1 MKKLNRKGFTLVELI
16 AVVVILSLIVG
27 IGATAITEVIKN
39 NKEKDYI
46 LLIKE
51 IKSATESYYHECR
64 YSDVPPTC
72 DNNGIIKL
80 GDLVTN
86 GFLKGNS
93 KLEDGSSTLVNPN
106 NEDNIYNCEIKWI
119 YGNGKFNIE
128 DLSGGV
134 CPKTEDYSG

>member
-1 MKKLNRKGFTLVELI
+1 MRKLNRKGFTLVELI

-27 IGATAITEVIKN
+27 IGSVTITGIIKK
-39 NKEKDYI
+39 NKENDYK
-46 LLIKE
+46 LLIEE

-64 YSDVPPTC
+64 YVTYNC
-72 DNNGIIKL
+72 TDNGTIKL

-106 NEDNIYNCEIKWI
+106 NDNNIYNCEIKWV
-119 YGNGKFNIE
+119 YSEGKFNIE
-128 DLSGGV
+128 DLSGGS
-134 CPKTEDYSG
+134 CPNDDDYSK

>member
-1 MKKLNRKGFTLVELI
+1 MGKINRKGFTLVELI
-16 AVVVILSLIVG
+16 SVIVILSLIVG
-27 IGATAITEVIKN
+27 IGATVITEVIKN

-64 YSDVPPTC
+64 YVTYDC
-72 DNNGIIKL
+72 DNDGTIKL
-80 GDLVTN
+80 GDLIVN

-93 KLEDGSSTLVNPN
+93 KLQDGSSTLVNPN
-106 NEDNIYNCEIKWI
+106 NEDNISNCEIKWI
-119 YGNGKFNIE
+119 YSNGKFNIE

-134 CPKTEDYSG
+134 CPQTDDYNK